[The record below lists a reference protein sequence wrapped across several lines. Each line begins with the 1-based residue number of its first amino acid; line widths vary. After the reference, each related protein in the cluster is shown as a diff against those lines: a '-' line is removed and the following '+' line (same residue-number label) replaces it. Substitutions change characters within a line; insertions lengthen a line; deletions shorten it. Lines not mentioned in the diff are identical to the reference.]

1 LLASTL
7 FFIDI
12 GLLLTVLELMIAV
25 LTLIIGV
32 LTMLASEGSTLP
44 PSFQKSAIFFVE
56 AASDGNGALSNTDTG
71 TAMAV
76 FIALEFRC

>member
-1 LLASTL
+1 MLASTL

-44 PSFQKSAIFFVE
+44 PSFQRETSVVVTQCDGAAIFPSTTVE
-56 AASDGNGALSNTDTG
+56 VAQTSYICMTW
-71 TAMAV
+71 M
-76 FIALEFRC
+76 